1 MASHIGKLPIAIPA
15 GVEVKIEGQN
25 FSAKGAK
32 GSDSYVVP
40 EGITAAVEGNEIV
53 LTAADDL
60 RPTRAKHGLARS
72 IMAGMVKGV
81 HDGYSKTLEIVGTGY
96 RAVAKGQGIEFF
108 LGYSHTIT
116 VNPPEGITLKVTDA
130 NHVVVEGTD
139 KQVVGQVAANTASC
153 ALRNPTRARASSTP
167 MNASCARLERLVSD
181 MSVAILGKGK
191 KVALKRRHARIRKR
205 ISGTP
210 ERPRLVVTRS
220 NRHMVAQVVDDTKG
234 ITLVSASTLQ
244 ADFAGFEGTKT
255 EAAKKVGELIAEKAK
270 AAGITAVVF
279 DRGGNKYTGRV
290 AAVADGARE
299 GGLAL

>member
-139 KQVVGQVAANTASC
+139 KQVVGQVAAN
-153 ALRNPTRARASSTP
+153 
-167 MNASCARLERLVSD
+167 
-181 MSVAILGKGK
+181 
-191 KVALKRRHARIRKR
+191 IRKLRAPEPYKGQGIKYSDER
-205 ISGTP
+205 IL
-210 ERPRLVVTRS
+210 R
-220 NRHMVAQVVDDTKG
+220 K
-234 ITLVSASTLQ
+234 
-244 ADFAGFEGTKT
+244 AG
-255 EAAKKVGELIAEKAK
+255 KAGK
-270 AAGITAVVF
+270 
-279 DRGGNKYTGRV
+279 
-290 AAVADGARE
+290 
-299 GGLAL
+299 

>member
-116 VNPPEGITLKVTDA
+116 VNIRKLRAPEPYK
-130 NHVVVEGTD
+130 
-139 KQVVGQVAANTASC
+139 
-153 ALRNPTRARASSTP
+153 
-167 MNASCARLERLVSD
+167 
-181 MSVAILGKGK
+181 GKGIK
-191 KVALKRRHARIRKR
+191 YSDERILRK
-205 ISGTP
+205 
-210 ERPRLVVTRS
+210 
-220 NRHMVAQVVDDTKG
+220 
-234 ITLVSASTLQ
+234 
-244 ADFAGFEGTKT
+244 AG
-255 EAAKKVGELIAEKAK
+255 KAGK
-270 AAGITAVVF
+270 
-279 DRGGNKYTGRV
+279 
-290 AAVADGARE
+290 
-299 GGLAL
+299 